1 MKGQRNNRL
10 SVGVQRVERRPRL
23 LSAVSQGALLL
34 ALGTCL
40 LWGNLAAP
48 WQHCLEVTL
57 YVSMSL
63 LVLRDTRVAA
73 LWRTLPSPY
82 HLFLGTLMS
91 LLLSAQL
98 VGRSGQ
104 TFPFVEWAMYSRQ
117 PPAQPLYFSTT
128 AVLQSGQTIPLTIP
142 PQYRSISRQLRYYL
156 NRTSRQIA
164 QATHAPTRHALLAQ
178 YEATLRALAGQYKH
192 RYTADPVRTIQV
204 WRCSLPPLPD
214 YSSRE
219 SIDCQLFWQVPP
231 PPEESYRAP

>member
-10 SVGVQRVERRPRL
+10 SVGAQRAERRPCL
-23 LSAVSQGALLL
+23 LSAVSQSALVL

-40 LWGNLAAP
+40 LWGNLAAS

-57 YVSMSL
+57 YVSVSL

-73 LWRTLPSPY
+73 LWKTLPRPY

-91 LLLSAQL
+91 LLLGAQL

-128 AVLQSGQTIPLTIP
+128 AVLRAGGLSP
-142 PQYRSISRQLRYYL
+142 SR
-156 NRTSRQIA
+156 
-164 QATHAPTRHALLAQ
+164 
-178 YEATLRALAGQYKH
+178 
-192 RYTADPVRTIQV
+192 
-204 WRCSLPPLPD
+204 SLPNTGV
-214 YSSRE
+214 SVANSG
-219 SIDCQLFWQVPP
+219 IT
-231 PPEESYRAP
+231 